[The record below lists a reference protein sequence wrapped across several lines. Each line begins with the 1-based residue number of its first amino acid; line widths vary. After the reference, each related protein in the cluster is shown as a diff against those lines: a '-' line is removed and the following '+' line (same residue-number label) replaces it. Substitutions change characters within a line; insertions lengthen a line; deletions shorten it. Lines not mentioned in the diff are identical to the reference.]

1 MGRVTL
7 IFECFTSVKQ
17 FAPKSKPYIMNTR
30 ILMGLLIALNLF
42 LSGCSEDADDRNPDG
57 MGRLTVRLT
66 DAPFP
71 HDKVAE
77 ANVTIF
83 KVELR
88 KASDDDYEG
97 EEAESMEDDG
107 GSPFITLMEEDIEVN
122 LLTLVNGVTEEIA
135 DLEIPAGTYDLV
147 RVYVRDASVV
157 LKDGETYDLKVPSG
171 AQTGIKVF
179 IKPGVTV
186 SGGLSTDLLLDFD
199 VSKSFVARGNIN
211 RPNFNGF
218 IFKPVIMASNTSIAG
233 TLAGSVNELLV
244 NDQME
249 EMEVGLED
257 AQVSVIAADTVY
269 KSVASGP
276 DGNYL
281 IDGIL
286 AGSYR
291 AVAEKDTYVSSDTVD
306 IEIAVANRT
315 LQNFL
320 LQKEQSTEENTDGN

>member
-7 IFECFTSVKQ
+7 NFGCFVTVNM
-17 FAPKSKPYIMNTR
+17 FASKSKTHTMNTR
-30 ILMGLLIALNLF
+30 IFMGLLIALNLF
-42 LSGCSEDADDRNPDG
+42 FSGCAEDSDDRNMDG

-71 HDKVAE
+71 YEEVDQ

-88 KASDDDYEG
+88 KASEDDYEG
-97 EEAESMEDDG
+97 DEESMEDDG
-107 GSPFITLMEEDIEVN
+107 GNPFITLMEENVQVN
-122 LLTLVNGVTEEIA
+122 LLTLINGATEELA

-179 IKPGVTV
+179 VKPGITV
-186 SGGLSTDLLLDFD
+186 SGGLSSDLLLDFD

-218 IFKPVIMASNTSIAG
+218 IFKPVILASNTSTSG
-233 TLAGSVNELLV
+233 TLTGSVNTLM
-244 NDQME
+244 D
-249 EMEVGLED
+249 EMETGLEA
-257 AQVSVIAADTVY
+257 AQISVIAADTVY
-269 KSVASGP
+269 KSGQSGP

-286 AGSYR
+286 AGTYR
-291 AVAEKDTYVSSDTVD
+291 AVAEKDGFVSSDTVD
-306 IEIAVANRT
+306 IEIAVANIT
-315 LQNFL
+315 VQNFFL
-320 LQKEQSTEENTDGN
+320 EKEENTEDNTEDTTDGN

>member
-1 MGRVTL
+1 
-7 IFECFTSVKQ
+7 
-17 FAPKSKPYIMNTR
+17 
-30 ILMGLLIALNLF
+30 MGLLIALNLF
-42 LSGCSEDADDRNPDG
+42 LSGCAEDADDRNPDG

-71 HDKVAE
+71 YDEVAE

-88 KASDDDYEG
+88 RASDDDYEG
-97 EEAESMEDDG
+97 EEGESMEDDG
-107 GSPFITLMEEDIEVN
+107 GSPFITLMEEDIAVN

-147 RVYVRDASVV
+147 RVYVEDASVV

-186 SGGLSTDLLLDFD
+186 SGGLSSDLLLDFD

-218 IFKPVIMASNTSIAG
+218 IFKPVIMASNTSTSG
-233 TLAGSVNELLV
+233 SLTGSVTEL
-244 NDQME
+244 ME
-249 EMEVGLED
+249 EMEVGLEG
-257 AQVSVIAADTVY
+257 ALVSVIAADTVY

-291 AVAEKDTYVSSDTVD
+291 AVAEKDLYISSDTVA
-306 IEIAVANRT
+306 IEIDVANRT

-320 LQKEQSTEENTDGN
+320 LQKEESTEENTDGN

>member
-1 MGRVTL
+1 
-7 IFECFTSVKQ
+7 
-17 FAPKSKPYIMNTR
+17 MNTR
-30 ILMGLLIALNLF
+30 IFMGLLIALNLF
-42 LSGCSEDADDRNPDG
+42 LSGCAEDADDRNPDG

-71 HDKVAE
+71 YDEVAE

-88 KASDDDYEG
+88 RASDDDYEG
-97 EEAESMEDDG
+97 EEGESMEDDG
-107 GSPFITLMEEDIEVN
+107 GSPFITLMEEDIAVN

-147 RVYVRDASVV
+147 RVYVEDASVV

-186 SGGLSTDLLLDFD
+186 SGGLSSDLLLDFD

-218 IFKPVIMASNTSIAG
+218 IFKPVIMASNTSTSG
-233 TLAGSVNELLV
+233 SLTGSVTEL
-244 NDQME
+244 ME
-249 EMEVGLED
+249 EMEVGLEG
-257 AQVSVIAADTVY
+257 ALVSVIAADTVY

-291 AVAEKDTYVSSDTVD
+291 AVAEKDTYISSDTVD

-320 LQKEQSTEENTDGN
+320 LQKEESTEENTDGN